1 MQGGLHLGVITAMC
15 ALLLK
20 YVFLMVIGSL
30 VDVLVCVCVCF
41 LHAGTACAMDENC
54 ERDGSEGCVWA
65 E

>member
-1 MQGGLHLGVITAMC
+1 MC
-15 ALLLK
+15 LVAQIC
-20 YVFLMVIGSL
+20 FLMVIGSL
-30 VDVLVCVCVCF
+30 VDVLVCVCF